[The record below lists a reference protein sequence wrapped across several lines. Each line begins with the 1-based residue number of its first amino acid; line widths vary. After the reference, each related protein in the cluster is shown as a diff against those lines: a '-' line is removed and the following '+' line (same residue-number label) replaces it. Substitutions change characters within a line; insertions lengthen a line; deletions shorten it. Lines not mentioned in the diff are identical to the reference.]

1 MSRSSSK
8 PAVADA
14 VDNDTDG
21 DVAFG
26 APQAHSAAW
35 RHWVLPVVAPVFL
48 VALILEADLLEGPKT
63 AYVGVLAVVPML
75 AAVFGTPLQTA
86 IVGAVAWLAAFGF
99 GQLAS
104 DGNATSQNVRLIIIA
119 TSAVGAVFAARH
131 RVKREGRLQE
141 AERDRALMEQM
152 RHDATTD
159 ILTGALNRR
168 GLVRTLEA
176 MDRSGPITVA
186 VADCDDFKLVNDRLG
201 HLAGDRY
208 LKSTALRLTRAL
220 AEQDVIGRWG
230 GDEFLIALPLPIDE
244 ARVILERVNNQ
255 VTHEPVLSDG
265 DSMTVSLTF
274 GATEWAVDES
284 LDSVVSRADQAMY
297 AGKRSKQRVNVG

>member
-1 MSRSSSK
+1 MSRWSSKSSSESQ
-8 PAVADA
+8 VVEDF
-14 VDNDTDG
+14 TI
-21 DVAFG
+21 DVALVV
-26 APQAHSAAW
+26 PQAHKAAW
-35 RHWVLPVVAPVFL
+35 RAWVLPVIVPVLL

-86 IVGAVAWLAAFGF
+86 IVGAVAWLSAFGF

-119 TSAVGAVFAARH
+119 ASTIGAVFASNH
-131 RVKREGRLQE
+131 RVKRERRLQE

-168 GLVRTLEA
+168 GLVMTLEA

-230 GDEFLIALPLPIDE
+230 GDEFLIVLPLPLDE
-244 ARVILERVNNQ
+244 ALAVIERVNHQ
-255 VTHEPVLSDG
+255 VTHDPVMSDS
-265 DSMTVSLTF
+265 DSMSISLTF